1 MQSLLLL
8 LLAAFHAASMA
19 TAAAPFNHS
28 IYNMAALKEY
38 LLTGYDIQ
46 DPPIKDGRPVN
57 VSIGFNF
64 HKVKSISI
72 DSGLMEVNAWLRME
86 WYDQRLTWSLQDYPV
101 TVLPLFAHQG
111 NIADTQIWIPDAELY
126 NGAESLVETPALAL
140 LVYNDGRVYFSRPHV
155 YKINCSFKGATYF
168 PYSPIF
174 CGIDIGGWG
183 QSGIYVNYDDGLGF
197 TVGEDEV
204 DSEFKFVSKQIT
216 SEVQQN
222 YFPCC
227 PEEPWPLVTFK
238 VALKSQSF
246 IHTKSLVLTNL
257 ALVYLSFALFWLDL
271 RLGIDLIALGATYV
285 LSLVAVDFVSSDLVP
300 ISSDLLWIEEFLAY
314 SLASCIA
321 CLMFLSVSVY
331 YDMVFSIEMERFGKD
346 MKKKRRERG
355 LLISEKVRNSWAFS
369 KNFRYHFMLFM
380 IPGGL
385 INENLEEFGFHH
397 WGDLIIYVAGYVIP
411 MLYGSII
418 IRLGSTL
425 SNQDNESFEEGE
437 HLGQILMCVGI
448 ITVVTATFSQICEI
462 TSRLDKYNPKVVVTE
477 QDTFV
482 KRQSKKKQS
491 DVDIYVEEEEE
502 DDDY

>member
-1 MQSLLLL
+1 M
-8 LLAAFHAASMA
+8 
-19 TAAAPFNHS
+19 
-28 IYNMAALKEY
+28 
-38 LLTGYDIQ
+38 
-46 DPPIKDGRPVN
+46 
-57 VSIGFNF
+57 
-64 HKVKSISI
+64 
-72 DSGLMEVNAWLRME
+72 
-86 WYDQRLTWSLQDYPV
+86 
-101 TVLPLFAHQG
+101 LPLFADQG

-155 YKINCSFKGATYF
+155 YKINCSFKGATFF

-174 CGIDIGGWG
+174 CDIDLGGWG
-183 QSGIYVNYDDGLGF
+183 QSGIYVNYDDSLGF
-197 TVGEDEV
+197 TVTDAEIDP
-204 DSEFKFVSKQIT
+204 EFKFVPSKIT
-216 SEVQQN
+216 STVVQN
-222 YFPCC
+222 FFPCC
-227 PEEPWPLVTFK
+227 PNEPWPLVTFK

-271 RLGIDLIALGATYV
+271 RHGVDLIALGATYV

-314 SLASCIA
+314 SLAACIA

-346 MKKKRRERG
+346 MKKKREERISF
-355 LLISEKVRNSWAFS
+355 ISEKVQNSWALS
-369 KNFRYHFMLFM
+369 KIFRFHFLLFM

-397 WGDLIIYVAGYVIP
+397 WGDLIIYFAGYIIP
-411 MLYGSII
+411 VCYGSIV
-418 IRLGSTL
+418 IRLGSRL

-448 ITVVTATFSQICEI
+448 ITLITATFSQICEI
-462 TSRLDKYNPKVVVTE
+462 NSRLDKYNPKVVVTE

-482 KRQSKKKQS
+482 KRQSVSKNS
-491 DVDIYVEEEEE
+491 DVDIYVEVGE
-502 DDDY
+502 DN